1 MAWLNLD
8 NLWASKTALVR
19 LVERYDLSG
28 YRTSHLEMQKLAY
41 LLKVA
46 GEPGL
51 QGLTYRRSHYGP
63 YAYNL
68 SYALGGME
76 GDNGWDPGSD
86 RPLDRVSQLIE
97 GFETP
102 YGMEMLATLHW
113 VAQEDPQA
121 AVDCEVAIE
130 RVREWSD
137 RKKNLFKPQHL
148 VMAWNHLKTQGW
160 LSI

>member
-8 NLWASKTALVR
+8 NLQGSKTALVR
-19 LVERYDLSG
+19 LVERYDRSS
-28 YRTSHLEMQKLAY
+28 YRISHLEIQKLAY

-51 QGLTYRRSHYGP
+51 QGLIYHRSNYGP

-68 SYALGGME
+68 SHALDGVE
-76 GDNGWDPGSD
+76 GDNGCEQNRD
-86 RPLDRVSQLIE
+86 RSFEHVSQLIE

-121 AVDCEVAIE
+121 TVDCEVAIQ
-130 RVREWSD
+130 RVREWSE
-137 RKKNLFKPQHL
+137 RKKNLFKP
-148 VMAWNHLKTQGW
+148 NHLKMAWEHLKVQGW
-160 LSI
+160 LG

>member
-8 NLWASKTALVR
+8 NLRASKTALVR

-28 YRTSHLEMQKLAY
+28 YRTSHLEVQKLAY

-46 GEPGL
+46 GESGL
-51 QGLTYRRSHYGP
+51 QDLIYRRSYCGP

-68 SYALGGME
+68 SHALSGME
-76 GDNGWDPGSD
+76 VGEGYDLGCD
-86 RPLDRVSQLIE
+86 RPFDRVSQLIE

-121 AVDCEVAIE
+121 AVNCEVAIE
-130 RVREWSD
+130 RVQEWSD
-137 RKKNLFKPQHL
+137 RKRNLFEPQHL
-148 VMAWNHLKTQGW
+148 AIAWSHLKTQGW
-160 LSI
+160 LG